1 MKKLIIILFLASL
14 TFAGFSQVNT
24 KHLFGNIT
32 ASDMSANPT
41 LKNIRGISTSTSV
54 FLRLAIAET
63 ALEIPLKKGLPPEYF
78 AQTGIGASFAF
89 YKLVSELPVERF
101 ILNALLFTPNQNPG
115 SNLSTAITI
124 GVPIPKMELPLLNA
138 GIRYDWKINV
148 FYLQTGVTLE
158 F

>member
-1 MKKLIIILFLASL
+1 MKKLITFLFFVVL
-14 TFAGFSQVNT
+14 TITGFSQVNT

-32 ASDMSANPT
+32 ASDISANPT
-41 LKNIRGISTSTSV
+41 MKNIRGISTSTSV

-63 ALEIPLKKGLPPEYF
+63 ALEIPLKKGLRPEWF
-78 AQTGIGASFAF
+78 AATGIGASFAF

-101 ILNALLFTPNQNPG
+101 TLNALLFTPNQNPG

-124 GVPIPKMELPLLNA
+124 GVPIPKMELTLLNA
-138 GIRYDWKINV
+138 GIRYDFKAKV
-148 FYLQTGVTLE
+148 FYLQTGVALE